1 MDELNPNNG
10 TQEIGELET
19 MSELPTE
26 EMSNAGSEEDFS
38 LPENSNDRT
47 KEQFSKLLQ
56 SNKELNQSN
65 KELMDKLQQLESLK
79 QTDKN
84 AYSSVYETFK
94 SDPFSAVTTQDYE
107 YVDENG
113 DVDIERLNKDLK
125 ELKMSTLEAKR
136 LAEQAREDVE
146 IREAHMKHPYLD
158 PQNQNFDPQFFELVK
173 DRVLRQKFYEKK
185 NIPLVDVANQVFS
198 FYKPNVK
205 SNAKSVEEQKKVQ
218 QQVTQNAPISSS
230 TGRRQEGPNLEDLKN
245 RTMKGDSRAIQE
257 RLKALGI

>member
-1 MDELNPNNG
+1 MDDLNPNLNG
-10 TQEIGELET
+10 TQQSGELET

-26 EMSNAGSEEDFS
+26 EMSNIGSEEDFS

-79 QTDKN
+79 QTEKN
-84 AYSSVYETFK
+84 AY
-94 SDPFSAVTTQDYE
+94 
-107 YVDENG
+107 
-113 DVDIERLNKDLK
+113 
-125 ELKMSTLEAKR
+125 EAKR
-136 LAEQAREDVE
+136 LAEQAREEVE

-158 PQNQNFDPQFFELVK
+158 PQNPNFDSQFFELVK

-185 NIPLVDVANQVFS
+185 NIPLVAVADQVFN
-198 FYKPNVK
+198 FYKPN
-205 SNAKSVEEQKKVQ
+205 AKPVGKTVEEQKKVQ

-230 TGRRQEGPNLEDLKN
+230 TGRRQDGPNIEDLKT
-245 RTMKGDSRAIQE
+245 RTLKGDSRAIQE